1 MKAMV
6 CNDSYDHHF
15 PSLHLELQVRKFGG
29 RLGGGGGAGGG
40 RVTTL
45 T

>member
-6 CNDSYDHHF
+6 CNDSF
-15 PSLHLELQVRKFGG
+15 SISTFRITGEKSWWKVGG
-29 RLGGGGGAGGG
+29 GGGGGAGGG